1 MSDDA
6 ERFYELHDDI
16 MREARAYE
24 DAAATIASA
33 QAGITQWPQI
43 ATS

>member
-24 DAAATIASA
+24 DAAAQPLPRRRTTIPA
-33 QAGITQWPQI
+33 
-43 ATS
+43 